1 MITESLS
8 VSRAAFEERTG
19 WIIKPEGACKG
30 DVCVPLGADLSN
42 ADELDLTSLAAQMNL
57 PLVQDEAHG
66 VWALGPDS
74 VGGRTLVS
82 AEAPDFTLPDID
94 GNPFQLSSLRG
105 KKVLLY
111 AWSPY

>member
-1 MITESLS
+1 MITDSLS
-8 VSRAAFEERTG
+8 VSRAAFEDRTG

-30 DVCVPLGADLSN
+30 DVCIPLADDLSGADQ
-42 ADELDLTSLAAQMNL
+42 LDLRSLAEQMNL
-57 PLVQDEAHG
+57 PLVADEASG
-66 VWALGPDS
+66 MWALGPDS

-94 GNPFQLSSLRG
+94 GNPFRLSSLRG

>member
-1 MITESLS
+1 MITDSLT
-8 VSRAAFEERTG
+8 VSRSDFEQRTG
-19 WIIKPEGACKG
+19 WAIKPEGACKG
-30 DVCVPLGADLSN
+30 DVCVPLNDDLSG
-42 ADELDLTSLAAQMNL
+42 AETLDLTALSSQMNL
-57 PLVQDEAHG
+57 PLVSDEAHG
-66 VWALGPDS
+66 IWALGPES
-74 VGGRTLVS
+74 IGGRTLVS

>member
-1 MITESLS
+1 MITESLT
-8 VSRAAFEERTG
+8 VPRASFEDRTG
-19 WIIKPEGACKG
+19 WSIKPEGACKG
-30 DVCVPLGADLSN
+30 DVCIPLSDDLTE
-42 ADELDLTSLAAQMNL
+42 AEDLDLAALAQQMNL
-57 PLVQDEAHG
+57 PLVHDEGHG

-94 GNPFQLSSLRG
+94 GNPFRLSSLRG